1 MKISELLSDK
11 GISAIQEATEIG
23 KDMLKENFYSATVKK
38 LLKNGFWADFEGK
51 DGTVYKMSIKKN
63 GKETIISR
71 R

>member
-1 MKISELLSDK
+1 MTISEALSDR

-23 KDMLKENFYSATVKK
+23 KDTLKDNFYSATVKK

-51 DGTVYKMSIKKN
+51 DGSVLKVTVKKN

>member
-1 MKISELLSDK
+1 MTISEMLSDK

-23 KDMLKENFYSATVKK
+23 KDTFKDRFYSATVKK
-38 LLKNGFWADFEGK
+38 LLKNGFWADIESK
-51 DGTVYKMSIKKN
+51 DGEVLKLSVKKN